1 MPPVPNRFDPTLHPS
16 LVALGER
23 LRELAGESAYAAGR
37 DYFRTGA
44 VKDGTVTGVVAQ
56 AVVRGSTDYRV
67 EVTFGDQAKVA
78 CTCPAHRRK
87 RPCKHVVAL
96 YVALLEQPAA
106 FRVVARVEI
115 PKAEPAPRK
124 KRDGSVKQ
132 RAATLKADQQT
143 AGLALVD
150 RLLDELAAGG
160 VAALGREQLAL
171 LSAAAETVRGLKLR
185 HLGNLLMALR
195 HLAEDGGDAGADPHR
210 FAALLSEVYVT
221 RRTLGAHAEGRVA
234 LEPVL
239 AEELIGKT
247 WRDRD
252 LERVA
257 GLELMPVAEHAADDG
272 DFRVESTY
280 LSDLATGELYVERR
294 ITPRGLRGQARPARR
309 LRLLVDEAGFY
320 PGESPRRIKL
330 MRVRR
335 APLTLGDVDR
345 VLARAVDDVAEVRRR
360 LVACLDRPFA
370 DSEVAVVFRPAFLV
384 VRGDRVGTTDAH
396 GGLLS
401 LGWPAGWTRQALGLL
416 PGQPG
421 RFALVG
427 LASLGEDGLNLR
439 CLGIVG
445 ALRWANGPTFP
456 ELG

>member
-1 MPPVPNRFDPTLHPS
+1 MPPVPKRFDPTLHPS
-16 LVALGER
+16 LVAFGER
-23 LRELAGESAYAAGR
+23 IRELAGESAYAAGR

-44 VKDGTVTGVVAQ
+44 VMDGTVIGAVAE
-56 AVVRGSTDYRV
+56 AVVKGSTEYRV
-67 EVTFGDQAKVA
+67 SIGFEGEAKVA

-87 RPCKHVVAL
+87 RTCKHVVAL
-96 YVALLEQPAA
+96 CAALLEQPAA
-106 FRVVARVEI
+106 FRVVARAVI

-132 RAATLKADQQT
+132 RAAALKAEQQT

-171 LSAAAETVRGLKLR
+171 LAAAAETVRGLKLR

-195 HLAEDGGDAGADPHR
+195 HLSEDGGDAGADPHR
-210 FAALLSEVYVT
+210 FAALLSAVSMT
-221 RRTLGAHAEGRVA
+221 RQTLGAHAEGRIA

-252 LERVA
+252 LERIG
-257 GLELMPVAEHAADDG
+257 GLELLPVTEQAADDG

-294 ITPRGLRGQARPARR
+294 ITPRGLRAPARPPRR

-330 MRVRR
+330 IRVRR

-360 LVACLDRPFA
+360 LIACLQQPFA
-370 DSEVAVVFRPAFLV
+370 ASEVAVVFRPSFLV
-384 VRGDRVGTTDAH
+384 VRGERAGATDAR

-401 LGWPAGWTRQALGLL
+401 LGWPVGWTRQAFGLL
-416 PGQPG
+416 PGEPG

-427 LASLGEDGLNLR
+427 LAGLGEDGLSLR